1 MRLVGALLSASLL
14 TLTVAPTAV
23 FAQLTAMTTPFPAVV
38 ADPGA
43 TAAFNVTV
51 TTDVSERV
59 DLSVVSQPE
68 GWTTSLRGG
77 GSTVSAVFTA
87 PNAEQG
93 GRIMAEFTAEV
104 VVPEDAPAGANQVV
118 LEGRSASGT
127 TQQLTLDI
135 TIEALDEGSIT
146 MTTDFPDRSGTA
158 DDEFSVDLEVR
169 NSTNQQ
175 VTLSFQAEGPAG
187 WRVSARPSGDSDAST
202 AVVDAGGL
210 SSATITIDPPDDA
223 PAGTYTVIARA
234 VGGPQPVE
242 TELGI
247 EITGSFAMAMNT
259 DDNRLSTN
267 LTVGGS
273 SQVNVVIV
281 NEGSAPLENVA
292 LTSTPPR
299 NWTVAFATETIPVIE
314 PGSQET
320 VPVTITSAGNAVAG
334 DYVVTLRARAGDL
347 NENIEI
353 RTTVES
359 SPVGGLIG
367 IAVLAIVAI
376 GLFFVFQRYGRR

>member
-1 MRLVGALLSASLL
+1 MRLVGAVLSASLL
-14 TLTVAPTAV
+14 MLVIAPTAA
-23 FAQLTAMTTPFPAVV
+23 FAQVTTMTTPFPAVV

-43 TAAFNVTV
+43 TAEFIVTV

-59 DLSVVSQPE
+59 DLSVVNQPT

-77 GSTVSAVFTA
+77 GSTIAAVFTA

-93 GRIMAEFTAEV
+93 DRIMAAFTVEV
-104 VVPEDAPAGANQVV
+104 AVPEDAAPGPNQVV
-118 LEGRSASGT
+118 IQGT
-127 TQQLTLDI
+127 AAGSTQQLNLDI
-135 TIEALDEGSIT
+135 TIEAIDAGSVT

-158 DDEFSVDLEVR
+158 GDSFSVDLEVR

-175 VTLSFQAEGPAG
+175 LTLSFQAEAPPG
-187 WRVSARPSGDSDAST
+187 WRVTARPSGDSDAST

-210 SSATITIDPPDDA
+210 SSATVTIDPPDDA
-223 PAGTYTVIARA
+223 AAGIYTIIARA
-234 VGGPQPVE
+234 LGGPQPVE
-242 TELGI
+242 TQLGI
-247 EITGSFAMAMNT
+247 EITGSFAMTMST
-259 DDNRLSTN
+259 DDNRLSAN
-267 LTVGGS
+267 LTVGS
-273 SQVNVVIV
+273 SAQMNVVVV

-292 LTSTPPR
+292 LSATPPR
-299 NWTVAFATETIPVIE
+299 NWTVAFETETIEVI
-314 PGSQET
+314 PPQQTVT

-347 NENIEI
+347 NESIEI

-359 SPVGGLIG
+359 SPIGGLIG
-367 IAVLAIVAI
+367 LAVLAIVAV